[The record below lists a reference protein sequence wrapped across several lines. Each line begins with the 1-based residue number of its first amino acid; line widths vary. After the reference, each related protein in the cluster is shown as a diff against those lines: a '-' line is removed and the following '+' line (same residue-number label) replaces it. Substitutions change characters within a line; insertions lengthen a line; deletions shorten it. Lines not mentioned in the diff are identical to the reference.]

1 MSVPH
6 FSVTVGPIS
15 ITLSANIMKNKPEL
29 WRFSENAFWSS
40 LFVFVSHVTS
50 YVRNLAVIKL
60 LFKLLL
66 NTEWTLICFGS
77 QTVKNNLG
85 WTSKQSFTVIYQI
98 VLRLKGRAMIL
109 TSLILHSIFTRFPS
123 WLQICWSYKCTISFP
138 ISLSKVLKAQN
149 II

>member
-29 WRFSENAFWSS
+29 WRFSENAFLSS

-50 YVRNLAVIKL
+50 YVRNLAVIKI

-66 NTEWTLICFGS
+66 NTESTLSCFGS
-77 QTVKNNLG
+77 QTGKNNLG

-98 VLRLKGRAMIL
+98 VLCLKGRAMIL
-109 TSLILHSIFTRFPS
+109 TSLILHSIFLPDFLPGKDMLELRVYYLLSHLTV
-123 WLQICWSYKCTISFP
+123 WSD
-138 ISLSKVLKAQN
+138 
-149 II
+149 